1 MIRIIQPCKDL
12 GIGNNTCKEPE
23 VELIVIVP
31 EIGKK
36 KLVIKQSGGNEV
48 GEGGDGA
55 RELADGLYVVMGE
68 RVAGGC
74 WW

>member
-1 MIRIIQPCKDL
+1 MIRIIQFCKDL
-12 GIGNNTCKEPE
+12 GIGNNTCKEFE
-23 VELIVIVP
+23 VELIVIVL

-48 GEGGDGA
+48 GEGGDGV
-55 RELADGLYVVMGE
+55 REFVDGLYVVMGE